1 MNCSMSFDKIKRASL
16 LVTSLYLFLLLPA
29 AAQEEVSMRE
39 PRLLTVTE
47 LFEQGIRNSLELQ
60 NARLNAGMAS
70 DRLKSARTAY
80 LPSVDIS
87 LTEGYAGNPAVFRRG
102 LKNASTS
109 DIPNWRHT
117 YGIEFSQPLFTGGK
131 IRYSVK
137 KSEIEEQIAAL
148 AVRQKRADVKLYLV
162 TRYLELFNL
171 YKEKNVYI
179 QNIEESE
186 RRLHDIRQMRKEGM
200 ITRND
205 VIRSELQLSNYRL
218 SLREVENDIVIL
230 SQQLDIALGLDE
242 TLLLVPDTAFLAG
255 GRPLGEYD
263 EYVRQ
268 AYEHYPDAAI
278 SRLDISLAEKNVSL
292 VKAAYLP
299 GLSFRAANTLGR
311 PVTGVSPVQD
321 LFMNNWNMALVID
334 YSLSS
339 LYRNKHKVN
348 EARRLVN
355 INRIR
360 EELLKQQIRMHVK
373 SAYVRHREALER
385 IYTLA
390 INVRQADENYR
401 IVQNKYLNHLAILTD
416 LLDASSVRLDAE
428 LQLTSA
434 RTDAI
439 YTYYRLLHE
448 TGNL

>member
-1 MNCSMSFDKIKRASL
+1 MW
-16 LVTSLYLFLLLPA
+16 LVLFLPA
-29 AAQEEVSMRE
+29 AARSGEPLHE
-39 PRLLTVTE
+39 PRLLTVAE

-60 NARLNAGMAS
+60 NTRVSAGMAF
-70 DRLKSARTAY
+70 DRLKGARTAY
-80 LPSVDIS
+80 LPSLDVS

-109 DIPNWRHT
+109 DVPNWQHK
-117 YGIEFSQPLFTGGK
+117 YGVAFTQPLFTGGK

-148 AVRQKRADVKLYLV
+148 AVSQKQADVKLYLV

-171 YKEKNVYI
+171 YKEKKVYAK
-179 QNIEESE
+179 NIEESE

-205 VIRSELQLSNYRL
+205 VIRSELQLSDYRL
-218 SLREVENDIVIL
+218 SLREVENDIAIV

-242 TLLLVPDTAFLAG
+242 TLLLAPDTAFLAG
-255 GRPLGEYD
+255 SRPLGDYD
-263 EYVRQ
+263 EYIRQ
-268 AYEHYPDAAI
+268 AYEHYPEACI
-278 SRLDISLAEKNVSL
+278 SRLDISLAEKNVSQ

-299 GLSFRAANTLGR
+299 DVSFRAANTLGR

-321 LFMNNWNMALVID
+321 LFMNNWNMALVVD

-339 LYRNKHKVN
+339 LYRNKHKVS
-348 EARRLVN
+348 EARRQVK
-355 INRIR
+355 INRTR
-360 EELLKQQIRMHVK
+360 EELLKQQIRMNVK

-385 IYTLA
+385 IDVLA
-390 INVRQADENYR
+390 VNVRQADENYR

-434 RTDAI
+434 RTNAI
-439 YTYYRLLHE
+439 YTYYQLLHE

>member
-1 MNCSMSFDKIKRASL
+1 MRYSMSSDKIKRAASL
-16 LVTSLYLFLLLPA
+16 LAALCLFLFLPA
-29 AAQEEVSMRE
+29 VAQAQEPVPE

-47 LFEQGIRNSLELQ
+47 LFEQGVRNSLELQ
-60 NARLNAGMAS
+60 TARLSAGMAA

-80 LPSVDIS
+80 LPSVDIT
-87 LTEGYAGNPAVFRRG
+87 LTEGYAGNPTIFRRG
-102 LKNASTS
+102 LKNASAT
-109 DIPNWRHT
+109 DIPNWQHT
-117 YGIEFSQPLFTGGK
+117 YGVEFSQPLFTGGK
-131 IRYSVK
+131 IKYSVK

-148 AVRQKRADVKLYLV
+148 AVTQKQADVKLYLV

-171 YKEKNVYI
+171 YKEKNVYNK
-179 QNIEESE
+179 NIEESD

-205 VIRSELQLSNYRL
+205 VIRSELQLSGYRL

-242 TLLLVPDTAFLAG
+242 TLLLAPDTAFLSGSPSLEAY
-255 GRPLGEYD
+255 E

-268 AYEHYPDAAI
+268 AYEHYPEAGI
-278 SRLDISLAEKNVSL
+278 SRLDISLAEKNVFQA
-292 VKAAYLP
+292 KAAYLP
-299 GLSFRAANTLGR
+299 GLSFRAGNTLGR
-311 PVTGVSPVQD
+311 PVTGVSPAQD

-348 EARRLVN
+348 EARRQVK
-355 INRIR
+355 INRTR
-360 EELLKQQIRMHVK
+360 EELLKQQIRMNVK
-373 SAYVRHREALER
+373 SAYVRHSEALER
-385 IYTLA
+385 INTLV

-434 RTDAI
+434 RTDAV
-439 YTYYRLLHE
+439 YTYYQLLHE